1 MRWAFVQRTKLVMLV
16 GAAPSRKSVFIG
28 AFVPSGACSL
38 LEFETNSILGLGLL
52 LGLLGLLRGL
62 LGLLLSPLL
71 GLLGLVGLLLE
82 LVKLLLELVKL
93 LLVLLFAAVASL
105 IG

>member
-52 LGLLGLLRGL
+52 LGLCSLHGDQDRLDSIQALTLRSVMRALGWLRG
-62 LGLLLSPLL
+62 GTCR
-71 GLLGLVGLLLE
+71 
-82 LVKLLLELVKL
+82 
-93 LLVLLFAAVASL
+93 
-105 IG
+105 